1 MIRKFEQDAIVNQ
14 IMEGV
19 SEKADKQIEKAKK
32 SDDYKALVKM
42 TEKLQKLKEQ
52 RDDMSKTLA
61 KEELEVNHAISNYNT
76 MSENGVYC
84 ISGIS
89 TYKDNRYELS
99 WTKFEWKVK
108 DKIRDKLA
116 IALLEPNAQTRVKDI
131 IMAIVNEVAK

>member
-32 SDDYKALVKM
+32 SADYKALLKM
-42 TEKLQKLKEQ
+42 TDKLQKLKEQ
-52 RDDMSKTLA
+52 RDAMSKTLA
-61 KEELEVNHAISNYNT
+61 KEELEVNQAIHDYNV

-84 ISGIS
+84 LRGLE
-89 TYKDNRYELS
+89 TYHTNYELA

-116 IALLEPNAQTRVKDI
+116 IALLEPNAQARVKEI

>member
-14 IMEGV
+14 IVEGV

-32 SDDYKALVKM
+32 SADYKALVKM

-52 RDDMSKTLA
+52 RDALSKALA
-61 KEELEVNHAISNYNT
+61 KEECEVNQAIHDYNV

-84 ISGIS
+84 ISGIA
-89 TYKDNRYELS
+89 TYKDSYELD
-99 WTKFEWKVK
+99 WTKFEWKVR

-116 IALLEPNAQTRVKDI
+116 IALLEPNAQARVKEI
-131 IMAIVNEVAK
+131 IMAIVDEVAK

>member
-32 SDDYKALVKM
+32 SADYKAIVKM
-42 TEKLQKLKEQ
+42 TEKLTKLKEQ
-52 RDDMSKTLA
+52 RDAMSKALA

-84 ISGIS
+84 ISGIA
-89 TYKDNRYELS
+89 TYKDSYELD

>member
-32 SDDYKALVKM
+32 SADYKAIVKM
-42 TEKLQKLKEQ
+42 TDKLQKLKEQ
-52 RDDMSKTLA
+52 RDALSRTLS
-61 KEELEVNHAISNYNT
+61 KEEIKVNNAIHDYNA

-84 ISGIS
+84 LRGLE
-89 TYKDNRYELS
+89 TYVTTYNLDWVKKDWQVR
-99 WTKFEWKVK
+99 

>member
-1 MIRKFEQDAIVNQ
+1 MIRKFEQEAIVNQ

-19 SEKADKQIEKAKK
+19 SGKADKQIEKAKK
-32 SDDYKALVKM
+32 SADYKALVKM

-52 RDDMSKTLA
+52 RDAMSKTLA
-61 KEELEVNHAISNYNT
+61 KEELEVNQAIHDYNV

-84 ISGIS
+84 LRGLE
-89 TYKDNRYELS
+89 TYNTDYNLNWVKLD
-99 WTKFEWKVK
+99 WQVK

-116 IALLEPNAQTRVKDI
+116 IALLEPNAQTRVKEI

>member
-1 MIRKFEQDAIVNQ
+1 MIRKFEQEAIVNQ

-32 SDDYKALVKM
+32 SADYKAIVKM
-42 TEKLQKLKEQ
+42 TDKLQKLKEQ
-52 RDDMSKTLA
+52 RDALSRTLS
-61 KEELEVNHAISNYNT
+61 KEEIKVNNAIHDYNA

-84 ISGIS
+84 LRGLE
-89 TYKDNRYELS
+89 TYVTTYNLDWVKLA
-99 WTKFEWKVK
+99 WKVK

>member
-1 MIRKFEQDAIVNQ
+1 MIRKFEQEAIVNQ

-32 SDDYKALVKM
+32 SADYKTIVKM

-52 RDDMSKTLA
+52 RDALSRTLS
-61 KEELEVNHAISNYNT
+61 KEEIKVNNAIHDYNA

-84 ISGIS
+84 LRGLE
-89 TYKDNRYELS
+89 TYNTTYNLDWVKLD
-99 WTKFEWKVK
+99 WKVR

-131 IMAIVNEVAK
+131 IMAIVDEVAK

>member
-1 MIRKFEQDAIVNQ
+1 MIRKFEQEAIVNQ

-32 SDDYKALVKM
+32 SADYKALVKM

-52 RDDMSKTLA
+52 RDALSRTLS
-61 KEELEVNHAISNYNT
+61 KEEIKVNNAIHDYNA

-84 ISGIS
+84 LRGLE
-89 TYKDNRYELS
+89 TYNTTYNLDWVKLD
-99 WTKFEWKVK
+99 WKVR

-116 IALLEPNAQTRVKDI
+116 IALLEPNAQARVKEI

>member
-32 SDDYKALVKM
+32 SADYKAIVKM
-42 TEKLQKLKEQ
+42 TDKLQKLKEQ
-52 RDDMSKTLA
+52 RDALSRTLS
-61 KEELEVNHAISNYNT
+61 KEEVRVNNAIHDYNA

-84 ISGIS
+84 LRGLE
-89 TYKDNRYELS
+89 TYNTTYNLDWVKLD
-99 WTKFEWKVK
+99 WKVK

-116 IALLEPNAQTRVKDI
+116 IALLEPNAQTRVKEI

>member
-32 SDDYKALVKM
+32 SADYKALVKM

-52 RDDMSKTLA
+52 RDALSKTLA

-84 ISGIS
+84 LRGLE
-89 TYKDNRYELS
+89 TYHTTYELG

-116 IALLEPNAQTRVKDI
+116 IALLEPNAQTRVKEI

>member
-1 MIRKFEQDAIVNQ
+1 MIRKFEQEAIVNQ

-32 SDDYKALVKM
+32 SADYKALLKM
-42 TEKLQKLKEQ
+42 TDKLQKLKEQ
-52 RDDMSKTLA
+52 RDALSRTLS
-61 KEELEVNHAISNYNT
+61 KEEIKVNNAIHDYNA

-84 ISGIS
+84 LRGLE
-89 TYKDNRYELS
+89 TYNTTYNLDWVKLD
-99 WTKFEWKVK
+99 WKVR

-116 IALLEPNAQTRVKDI
+116 IALLEPNAQARVKEI

>member
-1 MIRKFEQDAIVNQ
+1 MIRKFEQEAIVNQ

-32 SDDYKALVKM
+32 SADYKAIVKM
-42 TEKLQKLKEQ
+42 TDKLQKLKEQ
-52 RDDMSKTLA
+52 RDALSRTLS
-61 KEELEVNHAISNYNT
+61 KEEIKVNNAIHDYNA

-84 ISGIS
+84 LRGLE
-89 TYKDNRYELS
+89 TYVTTYNLDWVKLD
-99 WTKFEWKVK
+99 WKVK

-131 IMAIVNEVAK
+131 IVGIVNEVAK

>member
-32 SDDYKALVKM
+32 STDYKALVKM

-52 RDDMSKTLA
+52 RDALSKTLA

-84 ISGIS
+84 ISGIA
-89 TYKDNRYELS
+89 TYKDSYELD

-116 IALLEPNAQTRVKDI
+116 IALLEPNAQTRVKEI

>member
-1 MIRKFEQDAIVNQ
+1 MIRKFEQEAIVNQ

-32 SDDYKALVKM
+32 SADYKTIVKM

-52 RDDMSKTLA
+52 RDALSRTLS
-61 KEELEVNHAISNYNT
+61 KEEIKVNNAIHDYNA

-84 ISGIS
+84 LRGLE
-89 TYKDNRYELS
+89 TYNTTYNLDWVKLD
-99 WTKFEWKVK
+99 WKVR

-116 IALLEPNAQTRVKDI
+116 IALLEPNAQARVKEI